1 MILSNT
7 SIFSL
12 YFSIKSTIIF
22 FFFLLILFSFSYC
35 LYHHKHNL
43 QDSTKDLLMEEKTRL
58 GSMPPSC
65 YNKCNQ
71 CHPCVAAQV
80 PTTPSHHQVELSPSR
95 GKNMPMEYFD
105 SSSSSI
111 GANRYSNYKP
121 LEWKCRCEDHFYNP

>member
-1 MILSNT
+1 
-7 SIFSL
+7 
-12 YFSIKSTIIF
+12 
-22 FFFLLILFSFSYC
+22 
-35 LYHHKHNL
+35 
-43 QDSTKDLLMEEKTRL
+43 MEEKTRL

-80 PTTPSHHQVELSPSR
+80 PTTPSHQVESSPNR
-95 GKNMPMEYFD
+95 GKNMAMEYFD
-105 SSSSSI
+105 SPSPSI